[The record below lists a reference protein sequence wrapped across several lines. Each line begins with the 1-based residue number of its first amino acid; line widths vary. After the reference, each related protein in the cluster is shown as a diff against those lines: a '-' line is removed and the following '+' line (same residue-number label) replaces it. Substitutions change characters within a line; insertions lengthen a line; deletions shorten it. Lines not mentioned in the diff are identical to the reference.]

1 MHEEKFIPATEIKEL
16 KSNTKASAVHVKWN
30 KKHYHV
36 VKAFHG
42 RVGWMISGYDASN
55 RGMPIQ
61 TQQIF
66 SFSGEDLQKGIDHL
80 VNVLNG
86 LEEPK
91 KQQIFYK

>member
-1 MHEEKFIPATEIKEL
+1 MQEEKFIPATEIKEL
-16 KSNTKASAVHVKWN
+16 KSDTKASAVHVKWN

-42 RVGWMISGYDASN
+42 RIGWMVSGYNATN

-61 TQQIF
+61 AQQIF
-66 SFSGEDLQKGIDHL
+66 VFMEDDLQKGIEHL
-80 VNVLNG
+80 LNVLNG

-91 KQQIFYK
+91 KQKIYYK